1 MTSDVIGAAE
11 APAAA
16 ATASG
21 PGGTPAK
28 ARGSRSAAGAAWHST
43 RGLRVGA
50 AMLIVM
56 LVASFAV
63 PLLSPYD
70 ATTTAGVTLSPPG
83 SEHLFGTDNLGRDI
97 FTRTFAAARLDIGV
111 ALLGVSVPLI
121 VGTIVGAVLGLARSR
136 VLSAVVRTIIDGIN
150 AFPVLALIIGL
161 VAVLGVGLQSLII
174 ALAITNWAR
183 YARIAR
189 ARAMV
194 VRDQDFVQA
203 TTVLGYSKPRVILR
217 HVLPNVSSETV
228 AYALSDFIL
237 VIVVVSGLSFLG
249 LGVRPPTPEWGAMM
263 SDGRLY
269 LRQAWWITVFPGLAL
284 SWTGIAMAFIAEGV
298 RRRQRG
304 EL

>member
-1 MTSDVIGAAE
+1 MSSDVVHQREAGAG
-11 APAAA
+11 PAVPPTAA
-16 ATASG
+16 DAS
-21 PGGTPAK
+21 PTR
-28 ARGSRSAAGAAWHST
+28 RGSTRARAAWHAT
-43 RGLRVGA
+43 RGVRLGA
-50 AMLIVM
+50 AMLVAM
-56 LVASFAV
+56 LAASVVV

-70 ATTTAGVTLSPPG
+70 ATTSAGLPLTAPSAD
-83 SEHLFGTDNLGRDI
+83 HLFGTDNLGRDV
-97 FTRTFAAARLDIGV
+97 FLRTFAAARLDIGV
-111 ALLGVSVPLI
+111 ALLGVTIPLLI
-121 VGTIVGAVLGLARSR
+121 GTVVGAILGLSRSR
-136 VLSAVVRTIIDGIN
+136 VLSAVVRTVIDGIN

-161 VAVLGVGLQSLII
+161 VAVLGIGLQSLII
-174 ALAITNWAR
+174 ALAVTNWAR

-189 ARAMV
+189 TRAMV
-194 VRDQDFVQA
+194 VRDQDFVLA
-203 TTVLGYSKPRVILR
+203 TTVLGYSKPRVLLR

-269 LRQAWWITVFPGLAL
+269 LQQAWWITVFPGLAL
-284 SWTGIAMAFIAEGV
+284 SWTGVSVALIAEGV